1 MKVAPLAT
9 VNTHLSRYV
18 DECRDGPLV
27 VTRNGRPAAM
37 LVPVLEG
44 DDLERQILVNS
55 PRFRDLLDAA
65 DERAR
70 GREGLTHAQVWK
82 RVAARSARRRRSRRR

>member
-1 MKVAPLAT
+1 MKVAPLAM
-9 VNTHLSRYV
+9 VKTHLSRYV
-18 DECRDGPLV
+18 DECRDGPVV

-55 PRFRDLLDAA
+55 PRFRDLLDKA

-70 GREGLTHAQVWK
+70 GLEGLTHAQFWK
-82 RVAARSARRRRSRRR
+82 RIDGRGAQRRRSRRR